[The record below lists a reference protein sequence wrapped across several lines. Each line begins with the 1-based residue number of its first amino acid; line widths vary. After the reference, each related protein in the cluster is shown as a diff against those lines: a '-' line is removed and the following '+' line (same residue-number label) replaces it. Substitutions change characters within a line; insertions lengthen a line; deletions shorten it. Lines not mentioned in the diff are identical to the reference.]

1 MNSQAQVIGK
11 PPMKT
16 WDDYEQGCLDTYGGG
31 HRFDGQLEAFRHGM
45 QTVFNLLRRE
55 FPPAE
60 EIRRLQ
66 QQADEVDR
74 LTDRVE
80 ELTGEIERLRADYAK
95 LHGAVE
101 TYIDAPAQI
110 RGEAYRD
117 LAGTMEHL
125 AGRDDGLGWAACWR
139 KQQAE
144 IERLRA
150 ERDLLEVTE

>member
-1 MNSQAQVIGK
+1 MTSQAQVIGK

-80 ELTGEIERLRADYAK
+80 ELTGEIEHLRERLAVKCQQPEAATCAK
-95 LHGAVE
+95 LWEVDHARRQLEAV
-101 TYIDAPAQI
+101 DPA
-110 RGEAYRD
+110 
-117 LAGTMEHL
+117 LADEFPWGCDTVEHL
-125 AGRDDGLGWAACWR
+125 ATALLAAR
-139 KQQAE
+139 E
-144 IERLRA
+144 G
-150 ERDLLEVTE
+150 VTE